1 EDIRVEG
8 WDGPQVKCVLEK
20 TVIAPDGEPVDEH
33 LKGIKMLH
41 KHGLTPNLVGK
52 TPAEREAEEQKF
64 MAGPDGQALN
74 ERQRESRR
82 QLLREIAGS
91 YDLYKTFQGKE
102 IDTIEIEG
110 LTYQQGNRQI
120 SYEIRSGKVARV
132 MGSEWQRYASLTVYV
147 PACKALA
154 LRGCTESLDAQGV
167 LGELIVRGQ
176 GDYGYEDNIFRIRDL
191 HGPLTIENVPIR
203 LVDSIHGNVNI
214 TCTIANGPSYSG
226 AQNGE
231 RILAPSSPPVLTCRN
246 IDGDLA
252 AWLMCDELKLEAI
265 AGRID
270 VKNEF
275 GKTTLALGRELAEKP
290 NRIVSESGRIEVSLA
305 SGSLGRSPLLA
316 LTSCGTVRTNASDNV
331 LEETNWTMSPDRDG
345 IRRIWK
351 GFKSTLDGKQAG
363 AIDSSQRIS
372 AAVVGDDRSPGLVLI
387 SRAGTIQIIYEP

>member
-1 EDIRVEG
+1 
-8 WDGPQVKCVLEK
+8 
-20 TVIAPDGEPVDEH
+20 
-33 LKGIKMLH
+33 
-41 KHGLTPNLVGK
+41 
-52 TPAEREAEEQKF
+52 
-64 MAGPDGQALN
+64 
-74 ERQRESRR
+74 
-82 QLLREIAGS
+82 
-91 YDLYKTFQGKE
+91 
-102 IDTIEIEG
+102 
-110 LTYQQGNRQI
+110 
-120 SYEIRSGKVARV
+120 
-132 MGSEWQRYASLTVYV
+132 
-147 PACKALA
+147 
-154 LRGCTESLDAQGV
+154 
-167 LGELIVRGQ
+167 
-176 GDYGYEDNIFRIRDL
+176 
-191 HGPLTIENVPIR
+191 
-203 LVDSIHGNVNI
+203 
-214 TCTIANGPSYSG
+214 
-226 AQNGE
+226 
-231 RILAPSSPPVLTCRN
+231 
-246 IDGDLA
+246 
-252 AWLMCDELKLEAI
+252 MCDELKLEAI